1 MPEVLTVRLDAKS
14 EWRLDRLAAATA
26 RGKSPFE
33 LTRNRARLLEHDA
46 AGEFFRTVVSRQVAR
61 SRWSP

>member
-26 RGKSPFE
+26 RGKI
-33 LTRNRARLLEHDA
+33 TIRAYPQPRTA
-46 AGEFFRTVVSRQVAR
+46 A
-61 SRWSP
+61 